1 VNYPLTPI
9 GPDTTIDA
17 VRFQMGFRDG
27 QRSMMRGCFCDDTSY
42 LTGFNAGLKF
52 YRCSIPA
59 VAEGSLERGW
69 GEELL
74 NEV

>member
-1 VNYPLTPI
+1 
-9 GPDTTIDA
+9 
-17 VRFQMGFRDG
+17 MGFRDG

-52 YRCSIPA
+52 YRCSIAA